1 MNYRSNSPGEGNG
14 ANSAPPS
21 PVSQSLSPASSPG
34 LAQSPASPFTDQT
47 TNVNGHNQV
56 THSFLSIIQRLL
68 ELIFLLV
75 INFEKCSRIMNFLLL
90 TIFVNIL
97 FEMSM

>member
-47 TNVNGHNQV
+47 TNVNGHNQISASSGGNPNQV
-56 THSFLSIIQRLL
+56 SFYHNQANVLNHQ
-68 ELIFLLV
+68 
-75 INFEKCSRIMNFLLL
+75 FEQFTMVC
-90 TIFVNIL
+90 
-97 FEMSM
+97 

>member
-56 THSFLSIIQRLL
+56 IFMSLHSFVSFIQSLWQL
-68 ELIFLLV
+68 
-75 INFEKCSRIMNFLLL
+75 
-90 TIFVNIL
+90 
-97 FEMSM
+97 